1 MKRILVTLMIG
12 TLAVACGE
20 KKETA
25 VATSSSTA
33 ATTSQ
38 AGAAALP
45 EGHPPVTATPGS
57 APAMPA
63 QGTKIS
69 GTVVET
75 MDSGGYTYIKVK
87 TASGEEWAAT
97 PATKVTKGQNVT
109 VVQQMVAEK
118 FQSNTLKRT
127 FDRIIFGS
135 LEGAAAPAQPGQIA
149 TSTMGGKMPPGHPS
163 MGSMM
168 GGASPMG
175 SAQQHMTSPA
185 AGDVKVAKA
194 EGPDAKTVAEVWAA
208 KASLGGKPVVI
219 RGKVVKFLGGIMGK
233 NWLHLRDGS
242 GSPEKADDD
251 ITVTTDDQVSVG
263 DVVTVRGVVSVDKD
277 FGAGY
282 RYPVIVEQ
290 AKVSK

>member
-20 KKETA
+20 KKEAT
-25 VATSSSTA
+25 VATSSSTTA
-33 ATTSQ
+33 VTASEAGTAT
-38 AGAAALP
+38 LP
-45 EGHPPVTATPGS
+45 EGHPAVTGATAS
-57 APAMPA
+57 APAMPG

-109 VVQQMVAEK
+109 IVQQMVAEK

-149 TSTMGGKMPPGHPS
+149 TATMGGGMGQMPPGHPQ
-163 MGSMM
+163 M
-168 GGASPMG
+168 GGGSPMG

-185 AGDVKVAKA
+185 AGDIKVSKA
-194 EGPDAKTVAEVWAA
+194 EGADAKTVAEVWAGKGA
-208 KASLGGKPVVI
+208 LGGKPVVI
-219 RGKVVKFLGGIMGK
+219 HGKVVKFLGGIMGK